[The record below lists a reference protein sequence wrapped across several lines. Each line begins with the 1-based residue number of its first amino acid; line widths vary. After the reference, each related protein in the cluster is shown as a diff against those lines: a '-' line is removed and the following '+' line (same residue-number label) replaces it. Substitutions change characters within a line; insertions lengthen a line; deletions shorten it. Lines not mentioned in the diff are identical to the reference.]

1 MEDKLIDL
9 HTHTTASDGEYSP
22 NDLIEKAIKQNV
34 GTIAITDHDTING
47 IKQIDRNDPLIV
59 DSKIKIINGIEMS
72 AKVYKGQMHIL
83 GLDIDINNN
92 ELNNKMA
99 DLKQKSV
106 SQVLNILQQIKKDY
120 NITFPDEDI
129 KQLINADRN
138 IGRPDIAK
146 LCIQYGYVT
155 TVQEAFDKYLA
166 PAYEKIRSI
175 GKGLPYEECINI
187 INSSHGIPVLAHPK
201 SLKLEEKEFLILLKE
216 MIACGLQGIEVY
228 HSTHTKEEMNYY
240 LNIAKEYNL
249 LVSGGSDF
257 HGEICKP
264 DIELGT
270 GRNNN
275 LKIRKLSVL
284 DRINNKF

>member
-47 IKQIDRNDPLIV
+47 IKQIDRNDSLIV

-72 AKVYKGQMHIL
+72 AKVSKGQMHIL

-175 GKGLPYEECINI
+175 GKGLLYEECIDL
-187 INSSHGIPVLAHPK
+187 INKSGGIAVLAHPK
-201 SLKLEEKEFLILLKE
+201 SLQLAEKEFLILLKK
-216 MIACGLQGIEVY
+216 MISCGLQGIEVY
-228 HSTHTKEEMNYY
+228 HSTHTLEEMDYY
-240 LNIAKEYNL
+240 LKIAQEYNL

-257 HGEICKP
+257 HGETCKP